1 MTAVVSATGAS
12 PSGGKVRFVLDGRTV
27 KTLTLG
33 TSGRVTVKVRIKG
46 RGKHRVSVRYLGT
59 TTVAASE
66 SAVLKIRGR

>member
-12 PSGGKVRFVLDGRTV
+12 PSGGKLRFVLDGRTV
-27 KTLTLG
+27 RTLTLG
-33 TSGRVTVKVRIKG
+33 TTGKASVTVKIKG

-66 SAVLKIRGR
+66 SAVLKITGR